1 MSDLKIQV
9 NNLSKRYRIGLKEEL
24 HDTFV
29 SSFLSWAKSPF
40 SNFRKLKNLT
50 DFSDDGQESDTIWA
64 LNDVSLNVQ
73 EGEVL
78 GIIGRNGAGKSTL
91 LKILSRIVEP
101 TSGSCIIHGR
111 VASLLEVGTGFHSE
125 LSGRE
130 NLYLNGA
137 ILGMSKREMDS
148 KFEEIVDFSGVGKF
162 IDTPVK
168 RYSSGMSVRLA
179 FSIAAHLDPEILLID
194 EVLAVGDAYFQKK
207 CLGKMQEVS
216 SQGRTVLFVSHQM
229 NAIQSLCDRCIL
241 LENGRVVK
249 DGDTEVVVNK
259 YLNLGKNSDKIS
271 DFRYAKDKYKD
282 MNLGATVSINEVEFK
297 DNKSAIAVGEE
308 LSINVM
314 VKSNVSYNIKDL
326 HLSIIITDLGGRGL
340 SRSNLKETFE
350 VKAGLETNLNVTVN
364 TGFHLMPGTYFMS
377 LHLYEGDLFDKSRM
391 LDMVDNYPQF
401 EIYAEKGGHHNEI
414 TSYWKPGWSR
424 ISFDASMAVVK

>member
-1 MSDLKIQV
+1 MSNLAIQV

-29 SSFLSWAKSPF
+29 SSFISWAKSPF
-40 SNFRKLKNLT
+40 SNLRKVRNLT
-50 DFSDDGQESDTIWA
+50 DFSDDGQELDTIWA
-64 LNDVSLNVQ
+64 LNDVSLNLQ

-179 FSIAAHLDPEILLID
+179 FSIAAHLDPEILIID

-229 NAIQSLCDRCIL
+229 NAVQSLCDRCIL
-241 LENGRVVK
+241 LENGRITH
-249 DGDTEVVVNK
+249 DGDTEVIINK
-259 YLNLGKNSDKIS
+259 YLNLSKASENIS

-282 MNLGATVSINEVEFK
+282 MNFGETLSINEVELK
-297 DNKSAIAVGEE
+297 NKNNLIAVGEK
-308 LSINVM
+308 LSVNVS
-314 VKSNVSYNIKDL
+314 VQSNVSYDL
-326 HLSIIITDLGGRGL
+326 NNLRLSIIITDLGGKGL
-340 SRSNLKETFE
+340 SRSNLKENFE
-350 VKAGLETNLNVTVN
+350 VKRRSKTIINITVN
-364 TGFHLMPGTYFMS
+364 TGFYLMPGTYCVS
-377 LHLYEGDLFDKSRM
+377 LHLYKGDLSAKYRM
-391 LDMVDNYPQF
+391 LDMIDNYPQF
-401 EIYAEKGGHHNEI
+401 EVYASKDKNNNENNN
-414 TSYWKPGWSR
+414 YWKSGWSR
-424 ISFDASMAVVK
+424 ISFDASMAIIE

>member
-1 MSDLKIQV
+1 MSDLEIQV
-9 NNLSKRYRIGLKEEL
+9 RHLSKLYRIGLKEEL

-179 FSIAAHLDPEILLID
+179 FSIAAHLDPEILLVD

-216 SQGRTVLFVSHQM
+216 TQGRTVIFVSHQM
-229 NAIQSLCDRCIL
+229 NVIQSLCDRCIL
-241 LENGRVVK
+241 LKNGSVTE
-249 DGDTEVVVNK
+249 DGDTEEIVNK
-259 YLNLGKNSDKIS
+259 YLNLNTSHEKIS
-271 DFRYAKDKYKD
+271 EYRYTKDKYKD
-282 MNLGATVSINEVEFK
+282 ISLGTTVSINKIKFK
-297 DNKSAIAVGEE
+297 NNKSVIYVREKISVDVLA
-308 LSINVM
+308 
-314 VKSNVSYNIKDL
+314 KSHISYDL
-326 HLSIIITDLGGRGL
+326 NDLRVSIIITDLGGRGL
-340 SRSNLKETFE
+340 SRSNLKKAFII
-350 VKAGLETNLNVTVN
+350 KAGSETKLEITVN
-364 TGFHLMPGTYFMS
+364 TGFYLMPGTYFLS
-377 LHLYEGDLFDKSRM
+377 LHLYKGDLFNKYRM
-391 LDMVDNYPQF
+391 LDIINNYPQF
-401 EIYAEKGGHHNEI
+401 EIYSGNEGEDNEI
-414 TSYWKPGWSR
+414 TSHWKSGWSR
-424 ISFDASMAVVK
+424 ISFDASMMVIK